1 MYDDCAEK
9 YADCE
14 VKYGDCVG
22 KCDDYEVKYD
32 DCVVMCVYYEV
43 KYDDCEEIARC
54 VFAVIVSDVAA
65 AGAGAFD
72 YHHIQYPF
80 HSYTVRDDDV
90 DAPAA
95 VLVVAGVH
103 VSVVFVVSEFVVAAA
118 AVVVVVTVQRSL
130 NVHWQF
136 QEVSRSSVKARCSGR
151 HVLADEGDGAQR
163 QRSGPVIVVIVVVN
177 DDDVGEG

>member
-1 MYDDCAEK
+1 MA
-9 YADCE
+9 
-14 VKYGDCVG
+14 
-22 KCDDYEVKYD
+22 
-32 DCVVMCVYYEV
+32 
-43 KYDDCEEIARC
+43 
-54 VFAVIVSDVAA
+54 VSDVAA

-72 YHHIQYPF
+72 YHHIQYPC

-90 DAPAA
+90 DAPVAA
-95 VLVVAGVH
+95 SVVVVVVADVH
-103 VSVVFVVSEFVVAAA
+103 VNVVFVVSEFVVVAA

-163 QRSGPVIVVIVVVN
+163 QRSGPGVYFGRLLNNARMQLFKLNLNAMNLFLFLKVLV
-177 DDDVGEG
+177 